1 MGMSAPKYLRPFWR
15 YYGGKW
21 RSAPRY
27 PGPVFDTVVEPFAGA
42 AGYACR
48 HYRRDVVLVDRSPI
62 IAGIWRYLIAES
74 AESILALPDI
84 PEGGTVDDMDA
95 PQEARWLAGFWCD
108 NGVAAPRKSPSKW
121 AREHGA
127 EATSWSGWSWKVR
140 QRVASQVDHIRHWR
154 VIEGEYHDAPDVMGT
169 WFVDPPYSTPAGMC
183 YKEQPESFAAL
194 GEWCRSRQ
202 GQVIVCEQE
211 GADWLPFEP
220 HHSARSLPSPN
231 RPKRSAEVAWFQ
243 GPQTEQEGLF

>member
-1 MGMSAPKYLRPFWR
+1 
-15 YYGGKW
+15 
-21 RSAPRY
+21 
-27 PGPVFDTVVEPFAGA
+27 VFGTVVEPFAGA

-74 AESILALPDI
+74 ATSILALPDI

-95 PQEARWLAGFWCD
+95 PQEARWLAGFWCN
-108 NGVAAPRKSPSKW
+108 NGAAAPCKSPSKW
-121 AREHGA
+121 SREYGA
-127 EATSWSGWSWKVR
+127 DAPNWLGWSWKAR

-154 VIEGEYHDAPDVMGT
+154 VIEGEYHDAPDVAAT
-169 WFVDPPYSTPAGMC
+169 WFIDPPYSTPAGKY
-183 YKEQPESFAAL
+183 YKEQPGSFSAL
-194 GEWCRSRQ
+194 GDWCRGRR

-220 HHSARSLPSPN
+220 HHDMRSLGAASRPN
-231 RPKRSAEVAWFQ
+231 RSAEVAWFQ
-243 GPQTEQEGLF
+243 GPQTTQDGLF